1 MKTNPLFRSWM
12 VILLPALFICSSIR
26 AEEPA
31 LRYVDALELQLINQG
46 FDTAQTLTPY
56 TRVPAYMQD
65 SVRQDWWDLTRCST
79 GLAIRFATDSKT
91 IGVNYE
97 VTFLRKMPHMTDT
110 GIYGADLYRLTKDG
124 KWKHV
129 NSARAPYNNTNHELT
144 KTLVSN
150 LSGEMSEYMLFLP
163 LYDGVNWMKIGV
175 DSAATITKPLVDL
188 PRTEKP
194 RIVFYGTSI
203 MQGGCATRP
212 GMTSTNM
219 ICRDLQVECVN
230 IGTSG
235 QAKMDYSVARM
246 LATMDDV
253 MCFVI
258 DPVPNCTKDMC
269 DTLTYDFI
277 KLIREKHPTT
287 PILMVE
293 GLMYP
298 YWDDDSYFTSYL
310 PAKNEMF
317 RKNFDRLVAEGD
329 VNLYYMTCEGML
341 GKDNEGTVDGV
352 HLTDIGFRAYS
363 DKIEPILKSILADEL
378 ELSWWERFTN
388 WLAQ

>member
-1 MKTNPLFRSWM
+1 MKKNNLLRAW
-12 VILLPALFICSSIR
+12 VIILLPALLICSSLR

-31 LRYVDALELQLINQG
+31 LRYVDALELQLINKG
-46 FDTAQTLTPY
+46 FDDSQTLTPY
-56 TRVPAYMQD
+56 TRVPAYLQD
-65 SVRQDWWDLTRCST
+65 SVREEWWDLTRCAT
-79 GLAIRFATDSKT
+79 GLAVRFATDSKT

-110 GIYGADLYRLTKDG
+110 GIYGADLYRLTPEG
-124 KWKHV
+124 TWRHV

-144 KTLVSN
+144 KTIVSN

-175 DSAATITKPLVDL
+175 DSAATITKPQIDL
-188 PRTEKP
+188 PRTAKP

-212 GMTSTNM
+212 GMTSTN
-219 ICRDLQVECVN
+219 ILCRELQVECVN

-235 QAKMDYSVARM
+235 NAKMDYPVARAM
-246 LATMDDV
+246 ATMDDV

-269 DTLTYDFI
+269 DTLTYGFI

-298 YWDDDSYFTSYL
+298 YWQDDSYFAEYL

-317 RKNFDRLVAEGD
+317 RKNFERLVAEGD
-329 VNLYYMTCEGML
+329 ENLYYMTCEGML
-341 GKDNEGTVDGV
+341 GEGNEGTVDGV

-363 DKIEPILKSILADEL
+363 DKIKPILKSILADEL
-378 ELSWWERFTN
+378 ELSWWEQFTN
-388 WLAQ
+388 WLEK

>member
-1 MKTNPLFRSWM
+1 MNTTTLLRAWM
-12 VILLPALFICSSIR
+12 VIILPALFCSTLR
-26 AEEPA
+26 AEDPQ
-31 LRYVDALELQLINQG
+31 LRYVDALELQIINKG
-46 FDTAQTLTPY
+46 FDDSQTLTPY
-56 TRVPAYMQD
+56 TRVPAYLQD
-65 SVRQDWWDLTRCST
+65 SVREEWWDLTRCSS
-79 GLAIRFATDSKT
+79 GLAVRFATDSKT

-97 VTFLRKMPHMTDT
+97 VTFLRKMPHMTET
-110 GIYGADLYRLTKDG
+110 GIYGADLYRLTSEG
-124 KWKHV
+124 KWRHV
-129 NSARAPYNNTNHELT
+129 NSARTPYNHTSHELT
-144 KTLVSN
+144 KTIVSN

-163 LYDGVNWMKIGV
+163 LYDGVNWMKIGI
-175 DSAATITKPLVDL
+175 DSAATITKPQVDL
-188 PRTEKP
+188 PRTSKP

-212 GMTSTNM
+212 GMTSTNI
-219 ICRDLQVECVN
+219 ICRELQVECVN

-235 QAKMDYSVARM
+235 NAKLDYPVARAM
-246 LATMDDV
+246 ATMDDV

-269 DTLTYDFI
+269 DTLTYGFI

-298 YWDDDSYFTSYL
+298 YWKDDSYFAEYL
-310 PAKNEMF
+310 PAKNDMF
-317 RKNFDRLVAEGD
+317 RKNFDQLIAEGD
-329 VNLYYMTCEGML
+329 KNLYYMTCEGML
-341 GKDNEGTVDGV
+341 GEGDEGTVDGV

-378 ELSWWERFTN
+378 ELSWWERFVN
-388 WLAQ
+388 WLKN